1 MPTSKKQIVK
11 LDQVKKAKAEEFSK
25 QAAAG
30 SQEEVQEARE
40 KAQVS
45 HREFPTIF
53 MFFFL
58 GLMGPKRAM
67 QVATCSYLEGSGL
80 HKGFVLLNMNP

>member
-1 MPTSKKQIVK
+1 MPTSKNQMVK
-11 LDQVKKAKAEEFSK
+11 LNQVNKAKAEELSK

-30 SQEEVQEARE
+30 SQEEAQEARE

-45 HREFPTIF
+45 HREFPPIF

-58 GLMGPKRAM
+58 G
-67 QVATCSYLEGSGL
+67 
-80 HKGFVLLNMNP
+80 